1 LGLSPILCSELFR
14 ALAEICRAGTAIL
27 LVEQNAKQ
35 SLAIADRG
43 YLLETGRITGE
54 DTAEALEKD
63 QTVMRAYLGGATRI
77 IDSLEQ
83 FDLQWL
89 TQTSNSEAP
98 PYQGGNEGN
107 AVNG

>member
-1 LGLSPILCSELFR
+1 MTEGL
-14 ALAEICRAGTAIL
+14 
-27 LVEQNAKQ
+27 
-35 SLAIADRG
+35 D
-43 YLLETGRITGE
+43 
-54 DTAEALEKD
+54 
-63 QTVMRAYLGGATRI
+63 LGGATRI